1 MRNLQLPGRSPVHGL
16 GGMAATSQPLASLAA
31 ITMLQAGGNA
41 VDAAITA
48 CAVQCVIEPQSTGI
62 GGDCFALISPKGSAE
77 PIAYNGSGRAP
88 AAATVAWYAA
98 HRIREIDSHT
108 PHAVTVPGAIDA
120 WARLIA
126 DHGRKSL
133 GDVLQPAIAFARDGF
148 AVSSRIA
155 SDWWGAADTLAHDEN
170 AARMFLA
177 DGKTPSVGGRH
188 RFPELAKTLEIIAE
202 HGRDGFYTGPV
213 AEDIVGH
220 LQSLGG
226 LHTLDDFAKAAG
238 EYVTPIKTEY
248 AGFEVWECPPN
259 GQGMAALEILN
270 ILGNFD
276 VSGLEPLSAERLHLE
291 IEAVR
296 LAYQDRDNLLADPA
310 MADVPVDWL
319 LSADHAQERAQAI
332 SRDRAMGPL
341 PPSRFPEHA
350 DTVYLCVVD
359 GDGCAVSL
367 INSIFKAF
375 GSGICGPESGVILHN
390 RGAGFVLDPNHPNC
404 IAPGKR
410 PMHTIIP
417 GMAAKDGR
425 AVMPFGV
432 MGGHYQAAGHA
443 HFLTNLWDFGLDLQ
457 EALDLPRLFPLI
469 ENYVEVEAGMPPDTI
484 QGLEKLGH
492 RFVGAEKPIGGGQAI
507 WIDHEAGVLTGAS
520 DPRKDGAA
528 IGY

>member
-31 ITMLQAGGNA
+31 ITMLQSGGNA
-41 VDAAITA
+41 VDAAVA
-48 CAVQCVIEPQSTGI
+48 AVAVQCVIEPQSTGI
-62 GGDCFALISPKGSAE
+62 GGDCFALISPKGSTE

-88 AAATVAWYAA
+88 AAATAKWYAD
-98 HRIREIDSHT
+98 HGIQEIDSHT

-120 WARLIA
+120 WARLVA
-126 DHGRKSL
+126 DHGSKSL
-133 GDVLQPAIAFARDGF
+133 GEVLQPAIAFARNGF

-155 SDWWGAADTLAHDEN
+155 SDWWGAADTLAHDPN
-170 AARMFLA
+170 ATRMFLA
-177 DGKTPSVGGRH
+177 DGKTPRVGGRH
-188 RFPELAKTLEIIAE
+188 RFPELADTLEIIAA

-220 LQSLGG
+220 LRSLGG
-226 LHTLDDFAKAAG
+226 LHTMDDFAEAAG

-259 GQGMAALEILN
+259 GQGVAALEILN

-276 VSGLEPLSAERLHLE
+276 LSGLAPLSAERLHLE

-296 LAYQDRDNLLADPA
+296 LAYQDRDNLLADPT

-319 LSADHAQERAQAI
+319 LSADHAAERAQAI
-332 SRDRAMGPL
+332 SPDRAMGPL
-341 PPSRFPEHA
+341 PPSEFPEHA

-359 GDGCAVSL
+359 GDGMAVSL
-367 INSIFKAF
+367 INSIFKSF
-375 GSGICGPESGVILHN
+375 GSGIVGPKSGVILHN
-390 RGAGFVLDPNHPNC
+390 RGAGFVLDPSHPNC
-404 IAPGKR
+404 IAGAKR
-410 PMHTIIP
+410 PMHTLIP

-432 MGGHYQAAGHA
+432 MGGQYQAAGHA
-443 HFLTNLWDFGLDLQ
+443 HFLSNLWDFGLDLQ
-457 EALDLPRLFPLI
+457 ESLDLPRLFPLI
-469 ENYVEVEAGMPPDTI
+469 ENYVEVEAGMPPDTL
-484 QGLEKLGH
+484 QGLEKRGH
-492 RFVGAEKPIGGGQAI
+492 RLIGADKPIGGGQAI
-507 WIDHEAGVLTGAS
+507 WIDHGNGVLTGAS

>member
-1 MRNLQLPGRSPVHGL
+1 MRNLQLPGRSPVHGRN
-16 GGMAATSQPLASLAA
+16 GMAATSQPLASLAA
-31 ITMLQAGGNA
+31 INMLQAGGNA
-41 VDAAITA
+41 VDAAVAA

-62 GGDCFALISPKGSAE
+62 GGDCFALISPKGSTE

-88 AAATVAWYAA
+88 AAATAAWYAD
-98 HRIREIDSHT
+98 HGIQEIDSHT

-120 WARLIA
+120 WARLVA

-133 GDVLQPAIAFARDGF
+133 DEVLQPAIGFARNGF

-155 SDWWGAADTLAHDEN
+155 SDWRGAAETLAHDPN

-177 DGKTPSVGGRH
+177 DGQAPRVGGCP
-188 RFPELAKTLEIIAE
+188 RFPELANTLGIIAE
-202 HGRDGFYTGPV
+202 RGRDGFYTGPV

-226 LHTLDDFAKAAG
+226 LHTMDDFAAARG

-276 VSGLEPLSAERLHLE
+276 LSGLAPLSAERLHLE
-291 IEAVR
+291 IEATR
-296 LAYQDRDNLLADPA
+296 LAYQDRDNFLADPA

-319 LSADHAQERAQAI
+319 LSADHGQERARAI
-332 SRDRAMGPL
+332 SPDRAMGTL
-341 PPSRFPEHA
+341 PASRIPTHA

-375 GSGICGPESGVILHN
+375 GSGICAPQSGVILHN
-390 RGAGFVLDPNHPNC
+390 RGSGFVLDAGHPNC
-404 IAPGKR
+404 IAGGKR
-410 PMHTIIP
+410 PMHTLIP

-432 MGGHYQAAGHA
+432 MGGQYQAAGHA
-443 HFLTNLWDFGLDLQ
+443 HFLTNLFDFGLDLQ
-457 EALDLPRLFPLI
+457 ESLDAPRLFPLI
-469 ENYVEVEAGMPPDTI
+469 ENYVEVEAGMPADTI
-484 QGLEKLGH
+484 QGLENLGH
-492 RFVGAEKPIGGGQAI
+492 RFIGAETPIGGGQAI
-507 WIDHEAGVLTGAS
+507 WIDHGNGVLTGAS